1 MEAIVF
7 ILVVITIF
15 YLFFRFLYYLSDRPH
30 RDIKQKKKTQTKTLK
45 SDYKEKIRVKLR
57 EYIKNKSTFRDFDFS
72 TDNTYELDFNV
83 EFGFEGLE
91 RAQKYIENEIKKVN
105 NISLDMISEI
115 IHSDKK
121 IKKIIDQ
128 KSNYFM
134 EIMERE
140 IRKLINKSINSALDI
155 PKTNF
160 SGEFITT
167 FREYLLEKQ
176 DIQISNNVLSLIIEK
191 LKLNIYSEE
200 IDKKIDSNKISDIT
214 YFSKKYLDIYGYNVD
229 EDYIVW
235 MINVFDLNLRVDDII
250 KKINNIKDSRRKKK
264 NIEEMDKF
272 LNSNADYKK
281 SADINEIDMMTGE
294 EFEYFL
300 KDLFI
305 RLGYDAD
312 VTQLSGDQG
321 ADLIVEKDNRIVIQ
335 AKRYSNKVNNSA
347 IQEVIGAKKYYNA
360 KKAMVITNYYFTKSA
375 KELAE
380 INDVILWNRDM
391 LKEKISLA

>member
-1 MEAIVF
+1 MGEIIFVLFIVL
-7 ILVVITIF
+7 IS
-15 YLFFRFLYYLSDRPH
+15 YFLLDRPESSKN
-30 RDIKQKKKTQTKTLK
+30 RNSNEEKEFNSQDMAKIK
-45 SDYKEKIRVKLR
+45 VVLR
-57 EYIKNKSTFRDFDFS
+57 KYIDKKSTFRDFEFS
-72 TDNTYELDFNV
+72 PLDNTYELDLNA
-83 EFGFEGLE
+83 EFRFEGLE
-91 RAQKYIENEIKKVN
+91 RAQNYLEKELDITGGL
-105 NISLDMISEI
+105 SLDMISELI
-115 IHSDKK
+115 YSDQKTK
-121 IKKIIDQ
+121 NIIDR
-128 KSNYFM
+128 KSNNFI
-134 EIMERE
+134 EIMEHE
-140 IRKLINKSINSALDI
+140 VRKLLNKSINSALDI

-160 SGEFITT
+160 SDDFITT
-167 FREYLLEKQ
+167 FKEYLLEKK

-191 LKLNIYSEE
+191 EKLNMYSKELE
-200 IDKKIDSNKISDIT
+200 KAIDSNRISDIT
-214 YFSKKYLDIYGYNVD
+214 HFSKKYLDIYGYSID

-235 MINVFDLNLRVDDII
+235 MINVFDLNLMVDDVI
-250 KKINNIKDSRRKKK
+250 KKINNIKNSRRKKK

-281 SADINEIDMMTGE
+281 SADINDIDMMTGE

-305 RLGYDAD
+305 RLGYDAE

-335 AKRYSNKVNNSA
+335 AKRYSNKVSNSA

-391 LKEKISLA
+391 LKEKVSLA

>member
-1 MEAIVF
+1 M
-7 ILVVITIF
+7 
-15 YLFFRFLYYLSDRPH
+15 YS
-30 RDIKQKKKTQTKTLK
+30 
-45 SDYKEKIRVKLR
+45 KEL
-57 EYIKNKSTFRDFDFS
+57 
-72 TDNTYELDFNV
+72 
-83 EFGFEGLE
+83 
-91 RAQKYIENEIKKVN
+91 
-105 NISLDMISEI
+105 
-115 IHSDKK
+115 
-121 IKKIIDQ
+121 
-128 KSNYFM
+128 
-134 EIMERE
+134 
-140 IRKLINKSINSALDI
+140 
-155 PKTNF
+155 
-160 SGEFITT
+160 
-167 FREYLLEKQ
+167 
-176 DIQISNNVLSLIIEK
+176 
-191 LKLNIYSEE
+191 
-200 IDKKIDSNKISDIT
+200 DKKIDSNKISDIT
-214 YFSKKYLDIYGYNVD
+214 YFSKKYLDIYGYSVD

-235 MINVFDLNLRVDDII
+235 MINVFDLNLMVDDVI
-250 KKINNIKDSRRKKK
+250 KKINNIKNSRRKKK

-281 SADINEIDMMTGE
+281 SADINDIDMMTGE

-305 RLGYDAD
+305 RLGYEAQ

-391 LKEKISLA
+391 LKEKVSLA